1 MVNRFNLKG
10 ILSRNMSRVARLAK
24 PFAHHLS
31 PFTFH
36 HSPSTRFSPFIF
48 HLSPRSGFTLIE
60 ILVASL
66 LLGML
71 MTILTMVF
79 NSSAIAWR
87 TGKASNSR
95 MSLARRQLAY
105 VQKLADNALPRINP
119 VSRSD
124 TGYILGP
131 WDKKGDLRK
140 RGVEVLPSDIPFN
153 LPSWGSQASFNG
165 GTTAPVTPWVKVTN
179 IQSLQT
185 DSGRSYLVG
194 VRSQGPDKNDAGDD
208 IDTMPVMIE

>member
-1 MVNRFNLKG
+1 MVNRFNLQG
-10 ILSRNMSRVARLAK
+10 ILRRNMSRVARLAK

-36 HSPSTRFSPFIF
+36 HSPSTRLSPFTF

-95 MSLARRQLAY
+95 MSKARRQLSYAQY
-105 VQKLADNALPRINP
+105 LADNALPR
-119 VSRSD
+119 VD
-124 TGYILGP
+124 TANKSQNGRVLSA
-131 WDKKGDLRK
+131 WDQNGKLRD
-140 RGVEVLPSDIPFN
+140 RAVDIYSSGKFPFN
-153 LPSWGSQASFNG
+153 LPNWDSQGSVGTSVPQPWQQVRNIQSLKANG
-165 GTTAPVTPWVKVTN
+165 GTTY
-179 IQSLQT
+179 I
-185 DSGRSYLVG
+185 VG
-194 VRSQGPDKNDAGDD
+194 VLSYGPDGRPNTVDD
-208 IDTMPVMIE
+208 INTLPLVFE

>member
-1 MVNRFNLKG
+1 MVNRFNLQG
-10 ILSRNMSRVARLAK
+10 ILRRNMSRVARLAK

-36 HSPSTRFSPFIF
+36 HSQSTRLSPFTF

-87 TGKASNSR
+87 TGRASNA
-95 MSLARRQLAY
+95 MMGKARRQLSYAQY
-105 VQKLADNALPRINP
+105 LADNALPR
-119 VSRSD
+119 VD
-124 TGYILGP
+124 TVNNSQVGRVLSA
-131 WDKKGDLRK
+131 WDKNGTPRDRA
-140 RGVEVLPSDIPFN
+140 VEIFPAGRFPFN
-153 LPSWGSQASFNG
+153 LPNWASQGSAGASVPQPWQQVRSVQNLRADGGSTHIVGVLSWGPDG
-165 GTTAPVTPWVKVTN
+165 KLGTT
-179 IQSLQT
+179 
-185 DSGRSYLVG
+185 
-194 VRSQGPDKNDAGDD
+194 DD
-208 IDTMPVMIE
+208 INTLPLVFE

>member
-1 MVNRFNLKG
+1 MVNRFNLQG
-10 ILSRNMSRVARLAK
+10 ILRRNMSRVARLAK

-36 HSPSTRFSPFIF
+36 HSQSTRLSPFTF

-87 TGKASNSR
+87 TGRASNSK
-95 MSLARRQLAY
+95 MSLARRQLSYAQY
-105 VQKLADNALPRINP
+105 LADNALPR
-119 VSRSD
+119 VD
-124 TGYILGP
+124 TQNSSKTGRVLGAWDRDGKPRGRAVEILSGNLPFALPNWNSMGSNGSSVPQP
-131 WDKKGDLRK
+131 WQ
-140 RGVEVLPSDIPFN
+140 EVLGIEKLRADGGDTYVVGV
-153 LPSWGSQASFNG
+153 LSWGPDG
-165 GTTAPVTPWVKVTN
+165 KLGTE
-179 IQSLQT
+179 
-185 DSGRSYLVG
+185 
-194 VRSQGPDKNDAGDD
+194 DD
-208 IDTMPVMIE
+208 IDTMPLVLE

>member
-1 MVNRFNLKG
+1 MRDK
-10 ILSRNMSRVARLAK
+10 SRL
-24 PFAHHLS
+24 
-31 PFTFH
+31 
-36 HSPSTRFSPFIF
+36 
-48 HLSPRSGFTLIE
+48 GFTLIE

-79 NSSAIAWR
+79 NSSAVAWR

-105 VQKLADNALPRINP
+105 VQKLADDALPRINP
-119 VSRSD
+119 AQKSD
-124 TGYILGP
+124 TGHILGP
-131 WDKKGDLRK
+131 WDKKGDVRK
-140 RGVEVLPSDIPFN
+140 RAVEVLPSGKFPFS
-153 LPSWGSQASFNG
+153 LPNWAQASFNG
-165 GTTAPVTPWVKVTN
+165 GTTAPIEPWVKVSN
-179 IQSLQT
+179 IHSLQT